1 MYINELSE
9 RTHKSLIIKKKFKK
23 YSLTCPNSIGL
34 LMDSPQKKKIMDF
47 LEWHVQVFY
56 KLLHQIQPYL
66 SKFNCFINGLSGMT
80 RASFL
85 QIARPNTDLKPVWF
99 TPISILSS
107 HISFLVSQTEFLCL
121 SHTGVS
127 IWVSVSGSCRVKVGV
142 FD

>member
-1 MYINELSE
+1 
-9 RTHKSLIIKKKFKK
+9 
-23 YSLTCPNSIGL
+23 
-34 LMDSPQKKKIMDF
+34 MDSQPKKT
-47 LEWHVQVFY
+47 
-56 KLLHQIQPYL
+56 
-66 SKFNCFINGLSGMT
+66 NCFINGLSRMT

-121 SHTGVS
+121 SHIGVS